1 MKGILS
7 PKQALLRQT
16 LSLCYTEY
24 ERATMTETY
33 KTISLVPSSENLQK
47 LKAFL
52 ISAVSPEIHMQA
64 GGEQSGREGVR
75 KLLLEAYTR
84 TKVELKPELRDQ
96 VVDSALAELVGYGPI
111 EPLLRDSEI
120 NEIMVNGAKNVFVE
134 RNGEVIETDIRF
146 ENEAHLLR
154 VIDRIVSPL
163 GRRVDMDN
171 PTADARLPDGS
182 RVNVVIPP
190 VAVDGPHLTIRKFLQ
205 TKMTIDDLVDMEALT
220 PYMAK
225 FLEACVGARLNI
237 LVTGNTSSG
246 KTTILN
252 ALSGFI
258 PDKERIVTIEDAVEL
273 KLKQRHVVRLETKL
287 PNLDGTGSVNVR
299 DLVHNA
305 LRMRPDRIVVGEVR
319 GGEAM
324 DMLQAMNTG
333 HTGSLTTLHANSPR
347 DAVSRLETMAMM
359 AGLDMP
365 LLAIR
370 KQIASAINVIVHL
383 ARLSDG
389 SRKMTHITELPG
401 MEGDIITLTD
411 IFKFEQ
417 SGVTPEGKI
426 IGQLRPTNMRPLF
439 SPRLEAAG
447 FKLGG
452 EIFGAGL

>member
-1 MKGILS
+1 MSEIYRAN
-7 PKQALLRQT
+7 ALIT
-16 LSLCYTEY
+16 
-24 ERATMTETY
+24 
-33 KTISLVPSSENLQK
+33 SEPRLLK
-47 LKAFL
+47 LKEYL
-52 ISAVSPEIHMQA
+52 VNAVAPQMQA
-64 GGEQSGREGVR
+64 QSTLKQPDRDSVR
-75 KLLLEAYTR
+75 HLLLEVYAR
-84 TKVELKPELRDQ
+84 IKADLKPEVRDG
-96 VVDSALAELVGYGPI
+96 VIDAALADLIGYGPI
-111 EPLLRDSEI
+111 DLLLPDPEI
-120 NEIMVNGAKNVFVE
+120 NEIMVNGAKHVFVE
-134 RNGEVIETDIRF
+134 RNGELLETDVQF
-146 ENEAHLLR
+146 NDDNHLLR
-154 VIDRIVSPL
+154 IIDRIVSPL
-163 GRRVDMDN
+163 GRRVDADN

-190 VAVDGPHLTIRKFLQ
+190 VAVDGPHVTIRKVLQ
-205 TKMTIDDLVDMEALT
+205 TKMTMDDLVSMDALT

-225 FLEACVGARLNI
+225 FLEACVVARLNI

-246 KTTILN
+246 KTTVLN

-287 PNLDGTGSVNVR
+287 PNVDGSGAVGVR
-299 DLVHNA
+299 ELVRNA

-347 DAVSRLETMAMM
+347 DGTSRLETMSMM

-370 KQIASAINVIVHL
+370 KQIAAAINLIVHL
-383 ARLSDG
+383 SRLSDG
-389 SRKMTHITELPG
+389 SRKMTHITELSG
-401 MEGDIITLTD
+401 MEGDVITLTD

-417 SGVTPEGKI
+417 TGVTPEGKI
-426 IGQLRPTNMRPLF
+426 IGHLHPTTMRPLF
-439 SPRLEAAG
+439 TPRLEAAG
-447 FKLGG
+447 YKLGG

>member
-1 MKGILS
+1 
-7 PKQALLRQT
+7 
-16 LSLCYTEY
+16 
-24 ERATMTETY
+24 MTETY
-33 KTISLVPSSENLQK
+33 QANTLIKSDPRLLK
-47 LKAFL
+47 LKEYL
-52 ISAVSPEIHMQA
+52 INAVSPEMQD
-64 GGEQSGREGVR
+64 QSSTKQQGREAVR
-75 KLLLEAYTR
+75 RLLLEAFMR
-84 TKVELKPELRDQ
+84 TQADLTPEVRDHI
-96 VVDSALAELVGYGPI
+96 VDSALADLVGYGPL
-111 EPLLRDSEI
+111 ELLLPDPEI
-120 NEIMVNGAKNVFVE
+120 NEIMVNGARNVFVE
-134 RNGEVIETDIRF
+134 RNGEVLETDIQF
-146 ENEAHLLR
+146 DDDEHLLR
-154 VIDRIVSPL
+154 IIDRIVSPL
-163 GRRVDMDN
+163 GRRVDSDN

-205 TKMTIDDLVDMEALT
+205 TKMTIDDLVSMDALT

-225 FLEACVGARLNI
+225 FLEACVAARLNI

-246 KTTILN
+246 KTTVLN

-287 PNLDGTGSVNVR
+287 PNVDGSGAVSVR

-370 KQIASAINVIVHL
+370 KQIAAAINLIVHL
-383 ARLSDG
+383 SRLSDG

-411 IFKFEQ
+411 IFKFDQ
-417 SGVTPEGKI
+417 TGVTPDGKI
-426 IGQLRPTNMRPLF
+426 IGHLRPTTMRPLF

-447 FKLGG
+447 YKLGG